1 MAAARSFADKYAGKA
16 MSLYGK
22 AIVFRGRFDSLSRI
36 SDSYAGRR
44 SSDAELVE
52 ASYKSLR
59 NDCRLAEKER
69 LSYSKGIEKDIA
81 GKVNDFK
88 LLMESL
94 DRKEI
99 GIAFEKGVAVLTL
112 RNLAK
117 VDVEFVQDVKGAK
130 PLIRKTVNNPR
141 KSFYVQ
147 DTVKV
152 ELPKCDDGD
161 YIFTVRNGK
170 VVSKAEWEKKT
181 LSIAVRKD
189 SEKQRFFVADYLTGE
204 PVEKV
209 DLELLR
215 SGKTIA
221 GAKDVELCK
230 DGFTPLPEDIAGSL
244 KNGAAS
250 CLVASYRDQDGFL
263 HKTDEHYI
271 YGNSGYESDQN
282 DDPGTFC
289 EIFTD
294 KSAYNPGEKVEFK
307 AVLYKGDMGKSLHTL
322 EAGVKV
328 KAELVNAEDKTVGN
342 KELTTNEY
350 GSVAGS
356 FDIPSGGRNGH
367 FQCGSPAMV

>member
-1 MAAARSFADKYAGKA
+1 
-16 MSLYGK
+16 
-22 AIVFRGRFDSLSRI
+22 
-36 SDSYAGRR
+36 
-44 SSDAELVE
+44 
-52 ASYKSLR
+52 
-59 NDCRLAEKER
+59 
-69 LSYSKGIEKDIA
+69 
-81 GKVNDFK
+81 
-88 LLMESL
+88 MESL

-250 CLVASYRDQDGFL
+250 CLGRV
-263 HKTDEHYI
+263 
-271 YGNSGYESDQN
+271 
-282 DDPGTFC
+282 
-289 EIFTD
+289 
-294 KSAYNPGEKVEFK
+294 
-307 AVLYKGDMGKSLHTL
+307 
-322 EAGVKV
+322 
-328 KAELVNAEDKTVGN
+328 
-342 KELTTNEY
+342 
-350 GSVAGS
+350 
-356 FDIPSGGRNGH
+356 IP
-367 FQCGSPAMV
+367 